1 MAIIDDLVD
10 RIEDVELKKR
20 IQTELLKLTK
30 QKKFGLVFE
39 NHLPECTPLY
49 EIPVAPGR
57 EVFER
62 NGSINEIWTILRI
75 SGNTATCRR
84 KNGKDTRDFLV
95 ENLVTVASFGESIY
109 PYLKPLDL
117 ICNAPDNEIWHTL
130 IEADNYHALQLLEYL
145 YAGKVDCIY
154 IDPPYNTGAKD
165 WKYNNN
171 YVDSNDAYRHS
182 KWLSFIEKRL
192 LIAKKLLNKSESV
205 LIIAI
210 DDYECNHLGCL
221 LEQMFPEAEIE
232 LITTVINPRGKHRP
246 GRFARTNEYLY
257 FVIFGSAKIAEENDP
272 DFSEGSSVPWR
283 TLRRSAIPNA
293 RGKHGKGAC
302 GPNQFYPIYVSDE
315 GKIVE
320 IGEPIPETQS
330 RFSVKQIEG
339 TTAVF
344 PVRESGMEMNWGV
357 IPSVLNNLLKKGYVR
372 VGKHC
377 PNKPQQ
383 WEISYL
389 TSGKIEDIESGRAKV
404 TGYAKDG
411 SVETKYVTSKT
422 KIPTSNWVRPS
433 HNGETNGTNL
443 IKEILLERNFP
454 YPKSL
459 YACYDSIK
467 LAVKNKKDALILDFF
482 AGSGTTLHAVALL
495 NAEDGGR
502 RRCIVVTNNE
512 VSESEEKELLKRGL
526 HPGDEE
532 WSSFGIARY
541 ITWPRIKSAILGQN
555 INGNPLKGNY
565 GSEIEV
571 FSEVASDEAGRGKYF
586 KKAKVPAYPEIS
598 GIKLSDGF
606 KCNAAFFKLRFADK
620 IKISL
625 GQQFVDMLPLLWL
638 KAGAIGPCPNIDKQ
652 TSLPGMLLYPENA
665 MAILLETSSFKDF
678 KVRVQEMQKIETV
691 YIVTDNERSYQSM
704 VAELNVQNTYQ
715 LYRDYLDNFRINQ
728 NRG

>member
-1 MAIIDDLVD
+1 MAVIDDLVD
-10 RIEDVELKKR
+10 RIEDIELKKR
-20 IQTELLKLTK
+20 IQIELQKLTK

-49 EIPVAPGR
+49 EIPIAPGR
-57 EVFER
+57 EVAER
-62 NGSINEIWTILRI
+62 TGPIDEIWTVLRI
-75 SGNTATCRR
+75 NGDTAVCRR
-84 KNGKDTRDFLV
+84 KNGKIIQEFPVADLV
-95 ENLVTVASFGESIY
+95 SVASFGEPIY
-109 PYLKPLDL
+109 PYLKPLDS
-117 ICNAPDNEIWHTL
+117 ICNAPDSEIWHTL

-192 LIAKKLLNKSESV
+192 LIAKKLLNKDASI

-210 DDYECNHLGCL
+210 DDYECTHLGCL
-221 LEQMFPEAEIE
+221 LEQMFPEADIE

-257 FVIFGSAKIAEENDP
+257 FVIFGKAEIAEENDP
-272 DFSEGSSVPWR
+272 DFSEGTSVPWR

-315 GKIVE
+315 GKIIE
-320 IGEPIPETQS
+320 IGDPIPETQS
-330 RFSVKQIEG
+330 RFSVKQIKG
-339 TTAVF
+339 ATAVF
-344 PVRESGMEMNWGV
+344 PIRDSGMEMNWGV
-357 IPSVLNNLLKKGYVR
+357 MPSVLSNLVKKGYVR
-372 VGKHC
+372 VGKHY
-377 PNKPQQ
+377 PDKPQQ
-383 WEISYL
+383 WEILYL

-411 SVETKYVTSKT
+411 SVETKYITSKT

-443 IKEILLERNFP
+443 IKEILLDRSFP

-482 AGSGTTLHAVALL
+482 AGSGTSLHAVALL
-495 NAEDGGR
+495 NAEDNGR

-512 VSESEEKELLKRGL
+512 VSESEEKELFKRGL
-526 HPGDEE
+526 HPGDAE
-532 WSSFGIARY
+532 WNSFGIARY
-541 ITWPRIKSAILGQN
+541 ITWPRIKSVILGQD
-555 INGNPLKGNY
+555 INGNPLTGYY
-565 GSEIEV
+565 GSEIEI
-571 FSEVASDEAGRGKYF
+571 FSEITSEGPGKGKYF
-586 KKAKVPAYPEIS
+586 KRSKVPVYPELS
-598 GIKLSDGF
+598 NIKLSDGF
-606 KCNAAFFKLRFADK
+606 KCNAAFFQLGFADK
-620 IKISL
+620 IKVGL
-625 GQQFVDMLPLLWL
+625 GQQFADLLPLLWL
-638 KAGAIGPCPNIDKQ
+638 KAGAVGSCPNIDKQ
-652 TSLPGMLLYPENA
+652 ASLPDMLLYPENT
-665 MAILLETSSFKDF
+665 MAILFETSSFKAF
-678 KVRVQEMQKIETV
+678 KAKVQEMHKIKTV

-704 VAELNVQNTYQ
+704 VSELNVLNIYQ
-715 LYRDYLDNFRINQ
+715 LYRDYLDNFCINQ